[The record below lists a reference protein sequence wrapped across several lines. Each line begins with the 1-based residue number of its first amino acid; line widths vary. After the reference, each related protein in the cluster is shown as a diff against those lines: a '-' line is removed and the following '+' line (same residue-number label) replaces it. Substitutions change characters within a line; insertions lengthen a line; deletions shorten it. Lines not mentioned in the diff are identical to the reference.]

1 MGHKGKRVK
10 KTAKKKSIL
19 IVWGR
24 KSAPGTDGAASTT
37 VPVGTSVVKLPAGY
51 VPVVRNG
58 ISGLDLDTL
67 AHYARIQGATPSIAS
82 N

>member
-1 MGHKGKRVK
+1 MK
-10 KTAKKKSIL
+10 KTPKKKSIL

-24 KSAPGTDGAASTT
+24 KSGPGSNGAASKT

-58 ISGLDLDTL
+58 ISGLDLETL
-67 AHYARIQGATPSIAS
+67 AHYARIQGATPTFAS

>member
-1 MGHKGKRVK
+1 MK

-24 KSAPGTDGAASTT
+24 KSAPGANGAAPKA
-37 VPVGTSVVKLPAGY
+37 VPVGASVVKLPPGY
-51 VPVVRNG
+51 MPVLRNG
-58 ISGLDLDTL
+58 TSGLDLESL
-67 AHYARIQGATPSIAS
+67 AHYARIQGATPSFAS